1 MYEQIIYPALL
12 IIGGILAST
21 IAIIFLTR
29 ILNKLIKFFELYPES
44 KGILDISTKI
54 ISWFVGAIIFLIFI
68 RWALVFLNK
77 EFTTEIVEE
86 VIKMTPRYIVAI
98 LLILAGFYTT
108 RLIKERS
115 KDYKFEFKERVLLV
129 IGFIVHMT
137 FMFTALY
144 TLGVNMT
151 FFLEFYKIILWLI
164 GGIVAL
170 IVSMTI
176 GIPLGMSIYERMKK
190 EKKKSSHR
198 EHEH

>member
-1 MYEQIIYPALL
+1 MYDQIIYPALL
-12 IIGGILAST
+12 IISGILAST

-29 ILNKLIKFFELYPES
+29 FFNKIVKFFELYPES
-44 KGILDISTKI
+44 RGVLDISTKI
-54 ISWFVGAIIFLIFI
+54 ISWFVGAIIFLIFV
-68 RWALVFLNK
+68 RWALVFLNR
-77 EFTTEIVEE
+77 EFTTKIIEE
-86 VIKMTPRYIVAI
+86 VIKMAPRYIVAV

-108 RLIKERS
+108 RLINERS
-115 KDYKFEFKERVLLV
+115 KNYKFEFKERVLL
-129 IGFIVHMT
+129 IISFIVHMT

-151 FFLEFYKIILWLI
+151 FFLEFYRIILWII

-190 EKKKSSHR
+190 EKKKSSLKK
-198 EHEH
+198 